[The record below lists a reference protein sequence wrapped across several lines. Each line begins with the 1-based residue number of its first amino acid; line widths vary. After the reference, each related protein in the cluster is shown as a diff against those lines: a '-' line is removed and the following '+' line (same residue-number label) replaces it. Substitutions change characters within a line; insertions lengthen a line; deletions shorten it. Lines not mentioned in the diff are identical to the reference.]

1 MAGYCVNVSL
11 SPIPKLAV
19 TCDQAVVSVS
29 NPIAQ
34 SAIRVGEQ
42 GPAGPRGEVG
52 PQGPKGEDGAGVESL
67 IQLSDV
73 QVFSPTQNDVL
84 SYSQSINKW
93 VNKPEQSILDGG
105 NF

>member
-11 SPIPKLAV
+11 SPIPKIAV
-19 TCDQAVVSVS
+19 TCDQAVVSIS

-52 PQGPKGEDGAGVESL
+52 PQGPKGEDGMGVN
-67 IQLSDV
+67 QLV
-73 QVFSPTQNDVL
+73 QLNDVRIINPNPNDIL
-84 SYSQSINKW
+84 SYDQNANKW
-93 VNKPEQSILDGG
+93 INRPEQAFLDGG